1 MTRDCKALTQ
11 NGQQP
16 KQCEY
21 EIFVY
26 CYQYFF
32 YRRKQDE
39 YNKKATVDEE
49 CFLSHLI
56 MSEISFICL
65 SLDLDAGKVGIGGI
79 EGPSAPGR
87 KQVSELSMFV
97 CVSDVTPRLRS
108 RGMFS

>member
-1 MTRDCKALTQ
+1 
-11 NGQQP
+11 
-16 KQCEY
+16 
-21 EIFVY
+21 
-26 CYQYFF
+26 
-32 YRRKQDE
+32 
-39 YNKKATVDEE
+39 
-49 CFLSHLI
+49 

-108 RGMFS
+108 WRMFCNVISSCLRCHFFFSH